1 MNLND
6 RYVISFEKVTKTY
19 PYYGY
24 ILSGFKNFLLKLP
37 QAIRNSRKR
46 FVALR
51 DISFKVYE
59 GECFGIIGKNGAGK
73 STILSLILGV
83 IKPDKGRIY
92 VKKKVSA
99 LLELGAGFHPDLT
112 GKENIILNGVLLG
125 MRKRKVIQEIKKII
139 EFSELGDFINQP
151 IRTYSLGMIARLG
164 FSVVAHLEPE
174 ILLIDEVLAV
184 GDIGFQKKC
193 IDKILS
199 FKQNRVTIVFVSHNM
214 QDIKNLCDR
223 VMWIE
228 DHTIKMI
235 GSPDKVIKEYE
246 QNFKTIS

>member
-1 MNLND
+1 MNSD
-6 RYVISFEKVTKTY
+6 AKSVISFKEVTKTY

-37 QAIRNSRKR
+37 QAIKLSKKR
-46 FVALR
+46 FVAIR
-51 DISFKVYE
+51 DISFEVYE

-125 MRKRKVIQEIKKII
+125 MRKRKILQQMEKII

-164 FSVVAHLEPE
+164 FSVIAHLEPE

-184 GDIGFQKKC
+184 GDLGFQKKC
-193 IDKILS
+193 INKILS
-199 FKQNRVTIVFVSHNM
+199 FKQNGVTIVFVSHNM

-235 GSPDKVIKEYE
+235 GSPDNVVKAYE
-246 QNFKTIS
+246 QTYV

>member
-1 MNLND
+1 MSLSSKI
-6 RYVISFEKVTKTY
+6 VVSFERVTKTY

-24 ILSGFKNFLLKLP
+24 IIAGLKNFLLKLP
-37 QAIRNSRKR
+37 QAIKYSRKR
-46 FVALR
+46 FVALKN
-51 DISFKVYE
+51 ISFQVYE

-92 VKKKVSA
+92 VKKRVSA

-112 GKENIILNGVLLG
+112 GRENIILNGVLLG
-125 MRKRKVIQEIKKII
+125 MRKKKVLQQMEKII
-139 EFSELGDFINQP
+139 EFSELRNFIDQP

-164 FSVVAHLEPE
+164 FSVAAHLEPE

-193 IDKILS
+193 INKILS
-199 FKQNRVTIVFVSHNM
+199 FKQNGVTIVFVSHNM

-228 DHTIKMI
+228 DHSIKMI
-235 GSPDKVIKEYE
+235 GSPDEVIKAYE
-246 QNFKTIS
+246 QNYEIMS

>member
-1 MNLND
+1 MNLNN
-6 RYVISFEKVTKTY
+6 RCVISFEKVTKTY

-37 QAIRNSRKR
+37 QAIKLSKKR

-51 DISFKVYE
+51 NISFEVYE

-125 MRKRKVIQEIKKII
+125 MRKRKVIQEMKKII